1 MIEVFA
7 AFATGAASTG
17 AAFFFADRWAKRER
31 TQLLDRL
38 MARDLGEFKAYEPRP
53 EAPKPVLTEAER
65 REQEDDARVAEL
77 AGGLV

>member
-7 AFATGAASTG
+7 AFALGAASTG
-17 AAFFFADRWAKRER
+17 AAFFVADKWAKGER
-31 TQLLDRL
+31 TALLDRL

-53 EAPKPVLTEAER
+53 EAPKPKITEAER
-65 REQEDDARVAEL
+65 KQAEEDARVAEL